1 MEVDV
6 VMLAFTGSREIFEM
20 NAKAIS
26 SLRASEPR
34 IHFNVF
40 LLESNVDFPGMGLA
54 YDPATQVIYPRE
66 PFNFNRFNNI
76 GLGLGKAEWVVF
88 SNNDVVYHPGWCT
101 AMLAAH
107 KQNPKIRCFCP
118 VDQSSQYTP
127 AGTFKPHETYRIG
140 HWVRVTF
147 TGWCFMVQRSVFQQT
162 GPFDER
168 FDYYFADD
176 DFTLHLRR
184 HDILNAAVPAAH
196 VTHLAHVT
204 SRKQAL
210 DISEKFRTDQR
221 TFHSK
226 WGSQRLIG
234 WKNRLVENVLR
245 PLGMKALIRQLYRH
259 S

>member
-6 VMLAFTGSREIFEM
+6 VMLALTGSREIHAM
-20 NAKAIS
+20 NTNAIA
-26 SLRASEPR
+26 SLRASEPH
-34 IHFNVF
+34 IQFNVF

-54 YDPATQVIYPRE
+54 YDAETQVIYPRE
-66 PFNFNRFNNI
+66 AFNFNRFNNI

-88 SNNDVVYHPGWCT
+88 SNNDVVYHAGWCT
-101 AMLAAH
+101 AMLSAH
-107 KQNPKIRCFCP
+107 QKNPKIRCLCP
-118 VDQSSQYTP
+118 VDQASQYTP
-127 AGTFKPHETYRIG
+127 PGTFKPHEAWRIG
-140 HWVRVTF
+140 HLVRVTF

-176 DFTLHLRR
+176 DFTLQLRQQ
-184 HDILNAAVPAAH
+184 DILNAAVPAAH

-204 SRKQAL
+204 SRNQAL
-210 DISEKFRTDQR
+210 DISGKFRTDQR

-226 WGSQRLIG
+226 WGSQRLIA
-234 WKNRLVENVLR
+234 WKNRLVENVMR